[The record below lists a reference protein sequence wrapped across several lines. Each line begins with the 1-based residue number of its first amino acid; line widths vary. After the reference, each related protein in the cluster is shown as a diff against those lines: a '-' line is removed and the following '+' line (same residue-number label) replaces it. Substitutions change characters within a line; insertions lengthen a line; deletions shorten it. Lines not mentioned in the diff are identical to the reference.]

1 MNISFSSLC
10 TSSALVLC
18 LLVSACATSV
28 TLPVQGDFNKGKE
41 RFLGRATGNLDGTGT
56 LTMTTESEVAC
67 KGDFKYDDTRV
78 GGKGTFTCV
87 DGRKGTFHFTSS
99 GMSGIGFGK
108 TNKGEAFRF
117 AFGHSTIETKW

>member
-1 MNISFSSLC
+1 MTVAFRYLSI
-10 TSSALVLC
+10 TSAIALC
-18 LLVSACATSV
+18 LLTAACATSV
-28 TLPVQGDFNKGKE
+28 TLPVQGDFSKGKE
-41 RFLGRATGNLDGTGT
+41 RFLGHATGNLDGTGT

-78 GGKGTFTCV
+78 AGKGAFTCD

-108 TNKGEAFRF
+108 TTKGEAFRF